1 MHREDDRTHTYKGC
15 AFNHLFS
22 CRAPVEALLLV
33 LAGQQRVANIYIC
46 CIAIFLLEQSTYNTS
61 TYNRESEMRE
71 TNSRR
76 EKKKE
81 EKILKEK
88 QRIKKQA
95 KIML

>member
-1 MHREDDRTHTYKGC
+1 
-15 AFNHLFS
+15 
-22 CRAPVEALLLV
+22 
-33 LAGQQRVANIYIC
+33 
-46 CIAIFLLEQSTYNTS
+46 
-61 TYNRESEMRE
+61 MRE